1 MKLRPASSKISGMGD
16 SEQQPFTPVQEQR
29 EKRSWAPMAIGLA
42 LVAAIVVVLALAG
55 KAGKSSPSAGSGD
68 PNLAKVQISNLHMAT
83 ADNFAG
89 NSVTYI
95 EGKLSNQ
102 SDKKLTGARVEVLFK
117 NSLGETAQKDVL
129 PVAVVMPNTPY
140 LDYGPLDRAPLAAG
154 QSSNFRLTLEH
165 ISTDWDGQLP
175 QVKVVALAH

>member
-1 MKLRPASSKISGMGD
+1 MGD
-16 SEQQPFTPVQEQR
+16 SEQQPFTPVEEQR

-42 LVAAIVVVLALAG
+42 LVAAIVAVLVLAG
-55 KAGKSSPSAGSGD
+55 RAGKSASRAGSGD
-68 PNLAKVQISNLHMAT
+68 PNIAKVQISNVHMAT

-102 SDKKLTGARVEVLFK
+102 SDKKVTGARVEVLFK

-140 LDYGPLDRAPLAAG
+140 LDYGPLDRAPLPPG

-165 ISTDWDGQLP
+165 VTTDWDGQMP
-175 QVKVVALAH
+175 QVKVVAVAY